1 MTPEN
6 ECPSC
11 FSNMSVDYVVPE
23 RPGWLE
29 DLAGV
34 IAEALDVLLQ
44 ELTDVRR
51 ARRRQRIRTS
61 GLAD

>member
-1 MTPEN
+1 
-6 ECPSC
+6 
-11 FSNMSVDYVVPE
+11 MSVDYVVPE